1 MRWPGWRG
9 WRFEVCWDA
18 VAEARIPMARLSV
31 EVRLEKAHGRQP
43 THTHTAC
50 MRCVPSPRWCCQPSP
65 AQRGEEGVCPSL
77 CPQYDMCL
85 SALGA
90 VPSLLTAAGSSHSLP

>member
-65 AQRGEEGVCPSL
+65 AQPSAARRACARACALSTTCACLPWVL
-77 CPQYDMCL
+77 CRPC
-85 SALGA
+85 
-90 VPSLLTAAGSSHSLP
+90 